1 MEDAKT
7 SQRRVIVINDAEDG
21 QTCRRRRLDNVGS
34 IRGPFITEKSLAQD
48 FELCQLGHQ

>member
-7 SQRRVIVINDAEDG
+7 SQRRVIVIKDG

-34 IRGPFITEKSLAQD
+34 IRGPFISEKSLAQD
-48 FELCQLGHQ
+48 LDLCQLGHQ